1 MSDPACEDVVM
12 KTVIDKNS
20 QAQLQLV
27 LPAQMTRHRR
37 ASGRPCSQARARW
50 WFDQIRH
57 AIEESS
63 NDTSMVQGRPWTA

>member
-1 MSDPACEDVVM
+1 M

-20 QAQLQLV
+20 QAQMQLV
-27 LPAQMTRHRR
+27 LPAQQTGHRR
-37 ASGRPCSQARARW
+37 TLGRPCSQARARW

-63 NDTSMVQGRPWTA
+63 SSSRLGQGRQFAA